1 MFANAVAMY
10 FHLTIKSRNVKTG
23 PIPVS
28 TSTAKTCPD
37 ACPLKKAG
45 CYADAGPLG
54 LFWRKVT
61 EGKAG
66 QLWQGFLDSVAA
78 LPSGSLWRHNQSGD
92 LLPDAT
98 DKEKIDAESLRGLVL
113 ANKGKRGFTYTHYNP
128 MHADNRLQIKA
139 ANLLGFTV
147 NLSGNNFD
155 HADQLAATNCGPV
168 VTVAPL
174 EYERKHKK
182 EKGVVQWLETI
193 AAYKERIAAL
203 GLTTKTG
210 RKIVICPATYSD
222 DVSCKTCA
230 LCQKQRDTIVAFPA
244 HGTSKKKA
252 HAIATGAA

>member
-1 MFANAVAMY
+1 MF
-10 FHLTIKSRNVKTG
+10 FHLTLKSRNVKTG

-45 CYADAGPLG
+45 CYADTGPLG

-66 QLWQGFLDSVAA
+66 QAWYGFLNSVAA
-78 LPSGSLWRHNQSGD
+78 LPSGALWRHNQSGD
-92 LLPDAT
+92 LVPDAT
-98 DKEKIDAESLRGLVL
+98 DKEKIDAKSLRALVL
-113 ANKGKRGFTYTHYNP
+113 ANRGKRGFTYTHYNP
-128 MHADNRLQIKA
+128 WHADNRLQIKA

-155 HADQLAATNCGPV
+155 HADELAALNSGPV

-182 EKGVVQWLETI
+182 EKGVVTWLETI
-193 AAYKERIAAL
+193 TTYKERIAAL

-210 RKIVICPATYSD
+210 RKIVICPATFSD
-222 DVSCKTCA
+222 DVSCKSCA
-230 LCQKQRDTIVAFPA
+230 LCQKQRETIVAFPA

-252 HAIATGAA
+252 NAIATGAA